1 MHAGGYAS
9 LMTDAPLRDALAP
22 VTARLKPE
30 IEALFADL
38 WRHPELPAMEHRT
51 AAVLA
56 DFLARHGFSVERG
69 AGGVPT
75 AFKATRRL
83 GEGPRIG
90 ILAEYDALP
99 GLANDAVPRRAPL
112 LRERAGHACGHNHI
126 GPANCGAAI
135 ALADTAE
142 RLGLA
147 GEIVVV
153 GTPAEEI
160 VWGKVALL
168 KQGVF
173 DGLDVVL
180 TSHGDYQNG
189 ALSRPCQSVLSGEI
203 VFSGEAGHGG
213 KPGVKNALEAAEA
226 FVAEA
231 TALREA
237 EFADVALR
245 HVIRVG
251 GIMPSITP
259 DEARVW
265 LTSRNVSFERA
276 QDFYD
281 RLVVLAADL
290 ATRSHVTQRHQPIA
304 GTRGYLANDVLAHVL
319 QSALETV
326 GLPAWTVEEE
336 AYMAELSRAVNPNA
350 GLRLDRSLKLYDT
363 GEDYYGQ
370 DDGEVSWRVPLG
382 RVNWAYPEDVTIHHW
397 AWTAWSG
404 HPGSGK
410 GALMATEALA
420 LGGLALL
427 AEPSKVAEA
436 KAELQRRTRGLD
448 ITPPIVGAWRTLTT
462 EPERFWDGTWVE

>member
-1 MHAGGYAS
+1 MIDSKH
-9 LMTDAPLRDALAP
+9 TDVLSALVAQLR
-22 VTARLKPE
+22 PE

-51 AAVLA
+51 AGVLTQW
-56 DFLARHGFSVERG
+56 LATHGFAVERG

-75 AFKATRRL
+75 AFKASRRL
-83 GEGPRIG
+83 GTGPRIG

-112 LRERAGHACGHNHI
+112 PKERAGHACGHNHI

-135 ALADTAE
+135 ALANAAG
-142 RLGLA
+142 RLKLA

-153 GTPAEEI
+153 GCPAEEI

-203 VFSGEAGHGG
+203 VFTGEAGHGG

-231 TALREA
+231 TVLREA
-237 EFADVALR
+237 AFSDVALR

-276 QDFYD
+276 KAFYD
-281 RLVVLAADL
+281 RLVLLAADV
-290 ATRSHVTQRHQPIA
+290 ATRSHVAERHQPIA
-304 GTRGYLANDVLAHVL
+304 GTRGYLANDVLAHTL

-326 GLPAWTVEEE
+326 GLPQWTAEET
-336 AYMAELSRAVNPNA
+336 AFMAELSRAVSPNA
-350 GLRLDRSLKLYDT
+350 GLRLDRGLKLYDT

-370 DDGEVSWRVPLG
+370 DDGEVSWRIPLG

-410 GALMATEALA
+410 GALMATQALA
-420 LGGLALL
+420 LAGLTLL
-427 AEPSKVAEA
+427 ADPTRVAEA
-436 KAELQRRTRGLD
+436 KAELTRRTAGRNV
-448 ITPPIVGAWRTLTT
+448 TPPIVGAWRTLTT

>member
-1 MHAGGYAS
+1 MIEPAHKAAVAAE
-9 LMTDAPLRDALAP
+9 L
-22 VTARLKPE
+22 ARLRPE

-38 WRHPELPAMEHRT
+38 WQHPELPAMEFRT
-51 AAVLA
+51 AGVLA
-56 DFLARHGFSVERG
+56 TWLTGHGFTVSR
-69 AGGVPT
+69 APGGIPT
-75 AFKATRRL
+75 AFIARKRL
-83 GEGPRIG
+83 SDGPCIG

-99 GLANDAVPRRAPL
+99 GLANEAVARRAPVSRL
-112 LRERAGHACGHNHI
+112 RAGHACGHNHI

-135 ALADTAE
+135 LLAEAAGQ
-142 RLGLA
+142 LGLA

-168 KQGVF
+168 TQGVF
-173 DGLDVVL
+173 DGLDVIL

-189 ALSRPCQSVLSGEI
+189 AISRPCQSVLSGEI

-213 KPGVKNALEAAEA
+213 KPGVRNALEAAEA
-226 FVAEA
+226 FVGEA
-231 TALREA
+231 TTLREA
-237 EFADVALR
+237 EFPDVALR

-276 QDFYD
+276 RDFYD
-281 RLVVLAADL
+281 RLVALAADV
-290 ATRSHVTQRHQPIA
+290 ARRSHVSQRHQPIA
-304 GTRGYLANDVLAHVL
+304 GTRGYLANDVLGRTLFA
-319 QSALETV
+319 ALETV
-326 GLPAWTVEEE
+326 GLPEWTSEET
-336 AYMAELSRAVNPNA
+336 AFMAELSRAVNPNA
-350 GLRLDRSLKLYDT
+350 GLRLDRGLKLYDT

-410 GALMATEALA
+410 GALMATQALA

-427 AEPSKVAEA
+427 ANPLLVAEA
-436 KAELQRRTRGLD
+436 KTELSRRTEGLH
-448 ITPPIVGAWRTLTT
+448 ITAPMVGAWRTLTT
-462 EPERFWDGTWVE
+462 EPERFWDATWVE

>member
-1 MHAGGYAS
+1 MMRAACKDT
-9 LMTDAPLRDALAP
+9 LIPLL
-22 VTARLKPE
+22 VRLRPE

-38 WRHPELPAMEHRT
+38 WRHPELPAMEFRT
-51 AAVLA
+51 SGALA
-56 DFLARHGFSVERG
+56 DWLGRHGFSVERG
-69 AGGVPT
+69 AGGIPT
-75 AFKATRRL
+75 AFTATHHL
-83 GEGPRIG
+83 GKGPRIG
-90 ILAEYDALP
+90 IIAEYDALP
-99 GLANDAVPRRAPL
+99 GLANDALPRRAPIPAL
-112 LRERAGHACGHNHI
+112 RAGHACGHNHI
-126 GPANCGAAI
+126 GPANAGAAI
-135 ALADTAE
+135 LLAQAAE
-142 RLGLA
+142 PLNLA

-153 GTPAEEI
+153 GCPAEEI

-189 ALSRPCQSVLSGEI
+189 ALSRPCQSVLSGEL

-213 KPGVKNALEAAEA
+213 KPGVKNALDAAEA

-276 QDFYD
+276 KAFYD
-281 RLVVLAADL
+281 RLVILAADV
-290 ATRSHVTQRHQPIA
+290 AARSHVTQRHQPIA
-304 GTRGYLANDVLAHVL
+304 GTRGYLANDVLAQTL

-326 GLPAWTVEEE
+326 GLPEWTAEET
-336 AYMAELSRAVNPNA
+336 AFMAELSRVVNPNA
-350 GLRLDRSLKLYDT
+350 GLRLDRGLKLYDT

-410 GALMATEALA
+410 GALMATAALA
-420 LGGLALL
+420 LAGLALL
-427 AEPSKVAEA
+427 ADPTRVAEA
-436 KAELQRRTRGLD
+436 KAELARRTAGLD
-448 ITPPIVGAWRTLTT
+448 VTPPIVGAWRTLTT